1 MPHDELDTIWDIYK
15 FKNKTVEA
23 FQFIGIN
30 DLPISE
36 FDDWIYCKPCGRRA
50 RLRSPDGKVKIYEGD
65 FIAKEQ
71 VSTKKIKAG
80 TKTNA
85 KGKKVQTYKEIP
97 VYQYF
102 RINHDF
108 AKKVLV

>member
-1 MPHDELDTIWDIYK
+1 MTHDELDTIWEIYK

-50 RLRSPDGKVKIYEGD
+50 RLRSPDGKVKVYEGD
-65 FIAKEQ
+65 FLGRRETGKVER
-71 VSTKKIKAG
+71 VR
-80 TKTNA
+80 KT
-85 KGKKVQTYKEIP
+85 GEEIP
-97 VYQYF
+97 VYEYF
-102 RINHDF
+102 RITFDF